1 MKGRSAR
8 LPSHPS
14 LRPTTAKVREA
25 LMAILAPEL
34 PEARVLDLFA
44 GTGSLGL
51 AALDEG
57 ASEVVFIESDP
68 RSCRV
73 LQQQV
78 GARGPILRGRLPA
91 VLARVAGTFDLV
103 LADPPYGAAEGPTT
117 LEALPPLVRPGGLV
131 VFEHHHKDLYPE
143 RSGPLSL
150 VRRERYGETSLSF
163 WLCDR
168 EGPHAGETDPR
179 RAALAPAPPVGPG
192 S

>member
-8 LPSHPS
+8 LPSHAAM
-14 LRPTTAKVREA
+14 RPTTAKVREA
-25 LMAILAPEL
+25 LMAILAPML

-57 ASEVVFIESDP
+57 ASRVVFVEADP

-91 VLARVAGTFDLV
+91 VLARVTGVFDLV
-103 LADPPYGAAEGPTT
+103 LADPPYGAPEGPPT
-117 LEALPPLVRPGGLV
+117 LEALPPLVRPGGMV
-131 VFEHHHKDLYPE
+131 VFEHHHKDPYPD
-143 RSGPLSL
+143 RSGPLVL
-150 VRRERYGETSLSF
+150 VRRERYGETALSF
-163 WLCDR
+163 WRCR
-168 EGPHAGETDPR
+168 PEGP
-179 RAALAPAPPVGPG
+179 PPG
-192 S
+192 